1 MQKVGLS
8 KDGIGEEDF
17 INKMKQYVKCQTLYL
32 GTFFLSTILSVL
44 SFFFNS
50 SLHQSFRKKKITVHV
65 LAFARNP
72 FSGASSLA
80 AELGVGQ
87 PTMELI
93 INGLTQPVHFDM
105 REGIHCFRTCQFHLN
120 VFFT

>member
-8 KDGIGEEDF
+8 KNGIGEEDF
-17 INKMKQYVKCQTLYL
+17 INKMKQFVKCQTLYL

-50 SLHQSFRKKKITVHV
+50 SLHQSFRHV
-65 LAFARNP
+65 LAFACNP

-80 AELGVGQ
+80 AELCVGQ